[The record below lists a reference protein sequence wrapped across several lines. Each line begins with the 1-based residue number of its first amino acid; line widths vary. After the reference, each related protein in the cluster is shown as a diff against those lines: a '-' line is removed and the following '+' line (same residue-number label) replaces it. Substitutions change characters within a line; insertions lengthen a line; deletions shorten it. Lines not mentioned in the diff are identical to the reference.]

1 MGRRALVPV
10 AVAFLLAA
18 FAVAC
23 SGDRNGGEE
32 ETSAAAAPPNIV
44 VILADDLGYADV
56 STYGDRLRTPNID
69 RIGREGAVFTQ
80 GYVTTP
86 VCSPSRAALLTGRY
100 QQRYGFE
107 YNARQAAEVPD
118 VGLIAGELTIADHL
132 KAAGYAT
139 GIVGKWH
146 LGFKDEHYPTNR
158 GFDEFYGHL
167 AGATRFIDR
176 RTEGAVSM
184 SADDEFRRRPPEDP
198 RADLVVRGTEPP
210 APPTR
215 RAGNLILR
223 GLEKTVVDEP
233 AYITDVFGDE
243 SVDFIRR
250 HADGPFFL
258 YSAFNAP
265 HSPFQ
270 VTEEYYDR
278 FPDVEHELQRIYFG
292 MIAALDDAVGR
303 ILDALDEEGIA
314 DNTLVVFL
322 SDNGCAG
329 YFPGLCSCEPLSG
342 GKLTYY
348 EGGVRVPYLLRWP
361 AAVAAGTTVDAPV
374 SVLDV
379 LPTALAAAGAEAP
392 ADLELDGHDLMPLL
406 DGSGEATG
414 HDQFVWRNYPTV
426 AVRSGD
432 IKLIKPHQDEPG
444 GFLYDLSS
452 DVREQ
457 TDLAAE
463 RPEEVANLEAV
474 IEDWRSITVEPAWTR
489 RRPVVYSICNVEPIG
504 FEN

>member
-1 MGRRALVPV
+1 MGEQVHVPI
-10 AVAFLLAA
+10 AVVLLMAVL
-18 FAVAC
+18 AVAC
-23 SGDRNGGEE
+23 STEGNNGEQE
-32 ETSAAAAPPNIV
+32 ASAEAPPPNIV

-56 STYGDRLRTPNID
+56 STYGDRLQTPNID
-69 RIGREGAVFTQ
+69 RIGSEGAVFTQ

-100 QQRYGFE
+100 QQRFGFE
-107 YNARQAAEVPD
+107 YNARQAPEVPD
-118 VGLIAGELTIADHL
+118 VGLIVGELTIADHL

-167 AGATRFIDR
+167 SGATRFINR
-176 RTEGAVSM
+176 RTQGAVSM
-184 SADDEFRRRPPEDP
+184 SVDEEFRRRPPEDP
-198 RADLVVRGTEPP
+198 RTDLVVRGKQPP

-223 GLEKTVVDEP
+223 GPEKTVIDEP

-270 VTEEYYDR
+270 VTEEYYNR

-303 ILDALDEEGIA
+303 ILDALEEAGIA

-361 AAVAAGTTVDAPV
+361 AAVAAGTTIDAPV
-374 SVLDV
+374 STLDI
-379 LPTALAAAGAEAP
+379 LPTALAVAGATAS

-406 DGSGEATG
+406 DGSAEAIG
-414 HDQFVWRNYPTV
+414 DGRFVWRNYPTV

-432 IKLIKPHQDEPG
+432 MKLIKPHQDEPA
-444 GFLYDLSS
+444 GFLYDLST

-457 TDLAAE
+457 TDLAAD
-463 RPEEVANLEAV
+463 RPADVANLEAV

-489 RRPVVYSICNVEPIG
+489 RGPLSYSICNIEPIG